1 MKQREILFQLLKLN
15 EKVLAFNGAK
25 IYDLGI
31 LIKKEKSAL
40 TKKRT
45 SKMEIVDSLI
55 TKDFQYFGKYH
66 SSLNPLSIN
75 ININAF
81 WEFTQTDKQKRIY
94 LLT

>member
-15 EKVLAFNGAK
+15 EKVLVFNEAK

-40 TKKRT
+40 TKKGT

-55 TKDFQYFGKYH
+55 IKDFQYFGKYH

-81 WEFTQTDKQKRIY
+81 WEFIQTDKQKRIY